1 MVIFN
6 SKIIKDG
13 EGIWQLDCFV
23 SNRLRLKKYIL
34 KGLWGNTSALVCGLT
49 HFHLEMRVW
58 LPMILSFD
66 LFRLEISSISQENLW
81 LKNKFFQNSD
91 TVIN

>member
-1 MVIFN
+1 MVRLVCFQQIEM
-6 SKIIKDG
+6 KKKD
-13 EGIWQLDCFV
+13 
-23 SNRLRLKKYIL
+23 KL

-66 LFRLEISSISQENLW
+66 LFRLEISSISQGNL
-81 LKNKFFQNSD
+81 
-91 TVIN
+91 